1 MTDDLQ
7 ALEATLAGLRPVAL
21 DQRLLARLEACTA
34 GETTVLNSAEAQF
47 EASLRNNQPAAL
59 SPALLAALEATLTSS
74 AATEASRIIP
84 FPQQI
89 AADRRRSQHPMLAAV
104 AAVAL
109 FGAAAAWFLPDA
121 GTHLTASAPVSKQS
135 PASPFATPP
144 AASAT
149 PVAPTAPTTPAAQ
162 VAQAAPA
169 TQNFVPA
176 AFNTGLSQASDVGVL
191 WQSQNQAQRVVKVV
205 YWDRVTLVN
214 PEGKQIECE
223 NPRVE
228 YILVPEKID

>member
-21 DQRLLARLEACTA
+21 DQRLLARLEACAA
-34 GETTVLNSAEAQF
+34 GETPVLNSAEAQF

-89 AADRRRSQHPMLAAV
+89 AAARRRSQHPMLAAV

-109 FGAAAAWFLPDA
+109 FGAAAAWFLPAA
-121 GTHLTASAPVSKQS
+121 GTHLTASAPISKQP

-144 AASAT
+144 AASTT
-149 PVAPTAPTTPAAQ
+149 PVAPAAPTPP

-214 PEGKQIECE
+214 PEGKQIEYE